1 MLGLGGTIDTFV
13 LGPYAEDKLEDTAW
27 PGPAVVELTPG
38 LTRAFPPRH
47 CWLGLPSVNR
57 NLLI

>member
-27 PGPAVVELTPG
+27 PGPAVVVLTPG
-38 LTRAFPPRH
+38 LTRAFPPCH
-47 CWLGLPSVNR
+47 GWACLP
-57 NLLI
+57 LIETY